1 MEIFNIE
8 FMQTALIAGLLASI
22 AFGILGSIVVVK
34 RISNIT
40 GAISHCILGGI
51 GASLFFQTNYGIE
64 WFNPILGA
72 VLAAVISALIIGFVT
87 LYANQREDT
96 IISAVWVIGMSIG
109 LLFIAKTPGYNTN
122 IMSYL
127 FGNILMISQG
137 DLTAL
142 IIVDT
147 VVLILTVLFYQKI
160 LAVCFDSEFAML
172 RGVKTKMYHLI
183 LLVIISV
190 SIVFLI
196 RIVGIVMVIAM
207 LTLPAAIAGEFVKKL
222 WKLMFLSIVLCA
234 FYNTIGMFISFHLD
248 LPAGATIIFLFGLS
262 YLLSLLIKRIKIS
275 LGH

>member
-1 MEIFNIE
+1 MEIFKIE
-8 FMQTALIAGLLASI
+8 FMQTVLIAGLLASI

-51 GASLFFQTNYGIE
+51 GASLFLQANYGIE
-64 WFNPILGA
+64 WFTPILGA
-72 VLAAVISALIIGFVT
+72 VFAAVISALIIGFVS

-109 LLFIAKTPGYNTN
+109 LLFIAKTPGYNTD

-142 IIVDT
+142 IIVDII
-147 VVLILTVLFYQKI
+147 VLLLTVLFYQKI

-172 RGVKTKMYHLI
+172 RGVNTKIYHL
-183 LLVIISV
+183 LLLIIISV

-222 WKLMFLSIVLCA
+222 WKLMFLSIVLSV
-234 FYNTIGMFISFHLD
+234 FYNTIGIFISFHLD
-248 LPAGATIIFLFGLS
+248 LPTGPTIIFLFGLS
-262 YLLSLLIKRIKIS
+262 YLFALILKKIKKLS
-275 LGH
+275 